1 MHIVRARFTR
11 TDLTLLACGAAA
23 LILGGLIY
31 STRRVMWIDEVLAFT
46 IVSQSSWAQ
55 LWAQAQDVIGS
66 VPLYYLLGHAWGS
79 VFGFTE
85 LSLRIMT
92 MAFMVASMGLLW
104 LKLRQ
109 YYSSFATAIGVL
121 SGYCLSNLVLYQ
133 NIEIRFYGVHTFLGC
148 VMLWVYD
155 WVAQPAV
162 ATPTTSHWPSSL
174 TKFGA
179 LALTTYAWAMLHLY
193 GMIFSAVALGA
204 LVLADLLQRRFRP
217 LLYTAVPLA
226 WGLFY
231 LSWHTQLHQQAAVL
245 RLHGWFMPRPSIL
258 DMFLMASAY
267 IHPVYLALLLMFGV
281 AALLEFSSQGR
292 LSSAQPAA
300 ASETLDEQQG
310 RGRLV
315 VFGLLFSSVPI
326 LVWVLCQVIS
336 PAYIPRYMIPVVI
349 GYTVLFTH
357 LAERIVVAKLPAEP
371 GSLLSASLRRALIV
385 AYVAVLLLVP
395 IGQAVV
401 NHPTPKPGYDDA
413 SVGYT
418 ELPVV
423 YEHAHDFV
431 PRAFYAGPGNRF
443 HYVLDVEIAVDKLNT
458 GHAANDYVILENLAK
473 YHSDLYHVDQVRDF
487 LRNYDE
493 FLVFH
498 RTDNPGYRWL
508 ELRLMNRPDYEVK
521 QIGEVDQC
529 AVYHVKRN
537 ANAASMDALHVH
549 ASPISPPRH

>member
-1 MHIVRARFTR
+1 MNIVRARFTR

-23 LILGGLIY
+23 LIVGGLVY

-46 IVSQSSWAQ
+46 IVSQSSWSQ
-55 LWAQAQDVIGS
+55 LWTQAQDVIGS

-92 MAFMVASMGLLW
+92 MAFMVASMALVW

-121 SGYCLSNLVLYQ
+121 SGYCLSNLILYQ
-133 NIEIRFYGVHTFLGC
+133 NVEIRFYGVHTFLGC
-148 VMLWVYD
+148 VMVWVYD
-155 WVAQPAV
+155 WVAKPMGASSWR
-162 ATPTTSHWPSSL
+162 TSL
-174 TKFGA
+174 AKFSA
-179 LALTTYAWAMLHLY
+179 LALTSYAWAMLHLY
-193 GMIFSAVALGA
+193 GMIFSAVALAA

-217 LLYTAVPLA
+217 ILYTAVPLA

-231 LSWHTQLHQQAAVL
+231 WSWHTQLHQQQAVL
-245 RLHGWFMPRPSIL
+245 RLHGWFMPKPAIL

-267 IHPVYLALLLMFGV
+267 IHPVYLALLLMLGV
-281 AALLEFSSQGR
+281 AALLELSTQGR
-292 LSSAQPAA
+292 LSSPQPAA
-300 ASETLDEQQG
+300 IRETFDEQQG

-315 VFGLLFSSVPI
+315 LFGLAFSCVPI
-326 LVWVLCQVIS
+326 LVWGLCQVIS

-357 LAERIVVAKLPAEP
+357 LAERIVIAKVPAEL
-371 GSLLSASLRRALIV
+371 GSLLSGPLRRALLV
-385 AYVAVLLLVP
+385 AYVAVLLIIPV
-395 IGQAVV
+395 GQAFV

-431 PRAFYAGPGNRF
+431 PRAFYAGAGNRF

-487 LRNYDE
+487 LRDYDE

-508 ELRLMNRPDYEVK
+508 ELRLMNRHDYEVK
-521 QIGEVDQC
+521 QVGEVDSC
-529 AVYHVKRN
+529 AVYHVKRT
-537 ANAASMDALHVH
+537 ANAPSMDALHVH
-549 ASPISPPRH
+549 ANPTPPPLD